1 MTFDTDS
8 ATVAAFRYYQEHPE
22 EQDSPMPPPMPEEG
36 DDTDN
41 QFGLTGKQNPYVI
54 ELSRTE

>member
-1 MTFDTDS
+1 MLAKARVAVM
-8 ATVAAFRYYQEHPE
+8 ATTPK
-22 EQDSPMPPPMPEEG
+22 EQDSPMLPPMPEEG